1 MTGSSC
7 PGTAGIY
14 SCRTHL
20 LDPGGKIM
28 KRRIGIIGGSGVYSL
43 DGVRIEKKLN
53 VETPFGKPSAPLI
66 LADYEGIPVAFLPRH
81 GEGHT
86 FSPSEVPYAA
96 NIYAMKYADVRK
108 IIAVS
113 AVGSLQE
120 EFKPR
125 HFVIPDQLYDRTKGI
140 RRATFFGEGLV
151 AHVGFGD
158 PFCLNLGRVLA
169 QAAREANATVHEGGT
184 LVVMEG
190 PAFSTRA
197 ESNVYRRQGHAIIG
211 MTALPEAKL
220 AREAGICYAVLGMV
234 TDYDVWH
241 ATEED
246 VSVEAVIANIRVNTV
261 RARNTLSRALKLLD
275 RIAEDCGCCGGPEAI
290 TGAVMT
296 DPDRCSPLAREHLKV
311 VLER

>member
-1 MTGSSC
+1 
-7 PGTAGIY
+7 
-14 SCRTHL
+14 
-20 LDPGGKIM
+20 M

-43 DGVRIEKKLN
+43 EGVKVEKKLN
-53 VETPFGKPSAPLI
+53 VETPFGRPSAPLI
-66 LADYEGIPVAFLPRH
+66 LAEYDGIPVAFMARH
-81 GEGHT
+81 GEGHV
-86 FSPSEVPYAA
+86 FSPTEVPYAA
-96 NIYAMKYADVRK
+96 NIYAMKFAGVRE
-108 IIAVS
+108 ILAVS

-120 EFKPR
+120 EYMPR

-140 RRATFFGEGLV
+140 RRSTFFGDGMV
-151 AHVGFGD
+151 AHVGFGE
-158 PFCLNLGRVLA
+158 PFCHRLSRVLA
-169 QAAREANATVHEGGT
+169 DAAREANATVHEGGT

-241 ATEED
+241 STEED
-246 VSVEAVIANIRVNTV
+246 VSVEAVIANVRVNTL
-261 RARNTLSRALKLLD
+261 RARKPLSGALMELHADDDK
-275 RIAEDCGCCGGPEAI
+275 CSCCGDQASIQGAI
-290 TGAVMT
+290 MT
-296 DPDRCSPLAREHLKV
+296 DPDRCNPLAREHLKV